1 MEAILTLTLLV
12 TALLVWKIVELND
25 RIENLDINTRYQLEN
40 LTKMIKEMNERNDKE
55 IKSRRGDEIKINNT
69 KW

>member
-25 RIENLDINTRYQLEN
+25 RIENLDISTRYQLEN

-55 IKSRRGDEIKINNT
+55 IKSRRGDEIKINNIR
-69 KW
+69 